1 MARLTDE
8 KREDII
14 NQFHLGISQY
24 QLAKDFE
31 CSPATV
37 NKLVKGLT
45 PKLKEKVNEAVAI
58 KSALVGESE
67 RLVNAFDT
75 KVNDICRFKGIITN
89 LTELNL
95 SKLSKHLESNKKLE
109 KINIGDGVQKFE
121 EVGLGTSDYKNA
133 QDTIDK
139 ASITLEVAPRHSQS
153 QVQVNNQNNN
163 GVVPGEPEQ
172 ITITVKK

>member
-1 MARLTDE
+1 MARLTDT

-14 NQFHLGISQY
+14 NQFHLGLSQY

-31 CSPATV
+31 VSPATI
-37 NKLVKGLT
+37 NKLVKGLV
-45 PKLKEKVNEAVAI
+45 PKLKDKVNDAVAL

-67 RLVNAFDT
+67 RLVNAFED

-95 SKLSKHLESNKKLE
+95 SKLKAHLETNKKSE
-109 KINIGDGVQKFE
+109 KINVGEGVQNFE
-121 EVGLGTSDYKNA
+121 EVELGTSDYKNA

-139 ASITLEVAPRHSQS
+139 ASITLKVNPRFNPTTAIQI
-153 QVQVNNQNNN
+153 NNT
-163 GVVPGEPEQ
+163 GKEQ
-172 ITITVKK
+172 LPKRVTIAKRSGK